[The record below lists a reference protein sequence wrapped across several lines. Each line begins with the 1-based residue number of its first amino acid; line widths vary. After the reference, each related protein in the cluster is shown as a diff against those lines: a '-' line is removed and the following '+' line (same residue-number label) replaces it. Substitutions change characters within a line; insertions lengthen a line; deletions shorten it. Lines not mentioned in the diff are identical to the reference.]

1 VTRHYWPVSVVAALL
16 SRRVR
21 RRVLA
26 IALAEGL
33 VDWWRHRS
41 GERGAGLD
49 PVRFLLA
56 RRLDDLGY
64 GAGLW
69 WGAWQ
74 HRTVQPLRPVGSG
87 ALSRSVGAAGTGAD
101 RREAGSPARRVS
113 PDS

>member
-26 IALAEGL
+26 IALVEGL
-33 VDWWRHRS
+33 VDWWRHRG
-41 GERGAGLD
+41 GERGAHLD
-49 PVRFLLA
+49 PVRFVLA

-74 HRTVQPLRPVGSG
+74 HRTVQPLRPVGAGASG
-87 ALSRSVGAAGTGAD
+87 RSERTSRPGAD
-101 RREAGSPARRVS
+101 RIGKRPTRPQG
-113 PDS
+113 